1 MGAWGHGSFENDD
14 AGDWTYALEEEDGS
28 GFLRSTLEEVTELP
42 ASEYLESTTCSDA
55 IAAAEVVA
63 ALLGRPMDE
72 LPENVA
78 DWVEKHRGRHEP
90 TLAPTA
96 IAALARIRT
105 KYELK
110 ELWEEGDAAPWL
122 ASLADLERR
131 LKG

>member
-14 AGDWTYALEEEDGS
+14 AGDWTYALEEEDDS
-28 GFLRSTLEEVTELP
+28 GFLQSTLEEVTKLP
-42 ASEYLESTTCSDA
+42 ASEDLESSTCSDA

-72 LPENVA
+72 LPENVIE
-78 DWVEKHRGRHEP
+78 WVEAHRGRHEP

-96 IAALARIRT
+96 IAALTRIRT
-105 KYELK
+105 KSELK
-110 ELWEEGDAAPWL
+110 DLWEEDDAKPWL
-122 ASLADLERR
+122 ASLDELERR